1 MIISRRRLFTAG
13 HAALVTGAVG
23 VPYIARAQQ
32 AEFTYKYAHNV
43 PPSHPMHVQA
53 QEAAA
58 AIKAETN
65 GRFELKIFPANQ
77 LGSNTGLARP
87 VESRRD
93 RILHS
98 VRPNPYDFSSRP
110 RPSAG

>member
-1 MIISRRRLFTAG
+1 MIISRRRLLTAG

-65 GRFELKIFPANQ
+65 GRFELKIFPGQ
-77 LGSNTGLARP
+77 PVGL
-87 VESRRD
+87 
-93 RILHS
+93 
-98 VRPNPYDFSSRP
+98 
-110 RPSAG
+110 